1 MIDFK
6 TYGYEHIISKQKRF
20 AVDHLA
26 QLENT
31 AFDENSRCR
40 EQFGMGKRLHIVSKK
55 NHELFYV
62 NGILNRH
69 IQGMTHK
76 LSLTIRYQC
85 DIMYVPNDH
94 VIIFSPREKRELAEM
109 TALTVT
115 QVSNWFKNRRQRE
128 RAAEAKGTTLRYV
141 FIFGQFSMHM
151 PKLNSENFE
160 IFHIYDIQN
169 FRKFSGLYP
178 IYEKFSKSL
187 GFNLN
192 MKFPKSSDPILLPD
206 EGRPEPPGRWM
217 VRFSPV
223 GIGTE

>member
-6 TYGYEHIISKQKRF
+6 TYGYEHIISKQKKF

-85 DIMYVPNDH
+85 DIYVPNDH

-141 FIFGQFSMHM
+141 LFYLLFYYKT
-151 PKLNSENFE
+151 PSEGFFE
-160 IFHIYDIQN
+160 LPGIEYIVQVSDGTLM
-169 FRKFSGLYP
+169 GL
-178 IYEKFSKSL
+178 
-187 GFNLN
+187 G
-192 MKFPKSSDPILLPD
+192 
-206 EGRPEPPGRWM
+206 
-217 VRFSPV
+217 
-223 GIGTE
+223 

>member
-6 TYGYEHIISKQKRF
+6 TYGYEHIISKQKKF

-40 EQFGMGKRLHIVSKK
+40 EQFGMARRLHIVSKK

-85 DIMYVPNDH
+85 DTYVPNDH
-94 VIIFSPREKRELAEM
+94 VIFSAHEKNENWPKWRHLRLHKFQIGSKIEDKEKEQRKQREQHYGTYLFIWPIFDVHIDFKLIS
-109 TALTVT
+109 
-115 QVSNWFKNRRQRE
+115 QFFKNCPWFWIFKNFQDS
-128 RAAEAKGTTLRYV
+128 TLT
-141 FIFGQFSMHM
+141 M
-151 PKLNSENFE
+151 K
-160 IFHIYDIQN
+160 IYWN
-169 FRKFSGLYP
+169 PR
-178 IYEKFSKSL
+178 
-187 GFNLN
+187 NA
-192 MKFPKSSDPILLPD
+192 
-206 EGRPEPPGRWM
+206 
-217 VRFSPV
+217 
-223 GIGTE
+223 T

>member
-6 TYGYEHIISKQKRF
+6 TYGYEHIISKQKKF

-62 NGILNRH
+62 NGILNHH

-76 LSLTIRYQC
+76 LSLTIQCQC
-85 DIMYVPNDH
+85 DIYVPNDH
-94 VIIFSPREKRELAEM
+94 VIDFSPREKRELAEM

-141 FIFGQFSMHM
+141 FIFGQFSLHM
-151 PKLNSENFE
+151 KLNSEYFE
-160 IFHIYDIQN
+160 IYDEYPEFLNI
-169 FRKFSGLYP
+169 RKF
-178 IYEKFSKSL
+178 
-187 GFNLN
+187 
-192 MKFPKSSDPILLPD
+192 
-206 EGRPEPPGRWM
+206 PGR
-217 VRFSPV
+217 
-223 GIGTE
+223 

>member
-6 TYGYEHIISKQKRF
+6 TYGYEHIISKQKKF

-40 EQFGMGKRLHIVSKK
+40 EQFGMAKRLHIVSKK

-85 DIMYVPNDH
+85 DTYVPNNH
-94 VIIFSPREKRELAEM
+94 VIFSAHEKNE
-109 TALTVT
+109 
-115 QVSNWFKNRRQRE
+115 NWPKWRHLRLHKFQIGSKIEDKEKEQRKQRE
-128 RAAEAKGTTLRYV
+128 QHYGTYLFIWPIFYV
-141 FIFGQFSMHM
+141 HV
-151 PKLNSENFE
+151 LC
-160 IFHIYDIQN
+160 
-169 FRKFSGLYP
+169 
-178 IYEKFSKSL
+178 
-187 GFNLN
+187 
-192 MKFPKSSDPILLPD
+192 
-206 EGRPEPPGRWM
+206 
-217 VRFSPV
+217 
-223 GIGTE
+223 T

>member
-6 TYGYEHIISKQKRF
+6 TYGYEHIISKQKKF

-62 NGILNRH
+62 NGILNHH
-69 IQGMTHK
+69 IQGMTHT
-76 LSLTIRYQC
+76 LSLIIGLPRNT
-85 DIMYVPNDH
+85 H
-94 VIIFSPREKRELAEM
+94 VIPTYQMITWFCFSPREKRELAEM

-141 FIFGQFSMHM
+141 FIFW
-151 PKLNSENFE
+151 P
-160 IFHIYDIQN
+160 IFD
-169 FRKFSGLYP
+169 
-178 IYEKFSKSL
+178 
-187 GFNLN
+187 
-192 MKFPKSSDPILLPD
+192 
-206 EGRPEPPGRWM
+206 
-217 VRFSPV
+217 V
-223 GIGTE
+223 